1 MPAIL
6 ECVPNISEGRDLEK
20 VEKIVDAIRTTKGV
34 KLLDYSSDKDH
45 NRSVITFLGEPDAVI
60 EAAFKLAEAATDLI
74 DMSKHTGGH
83 PRMGAVD
90 VMPLIPISE
99 ITIEE
104 TIEVSKKLA
113 EKIAN
118 ECNMHVTLYE
128 NSASASHRQ
137 NLADIRRGQYELM
150 SEKIK
155 EDLWIPDYGPKQFN
169 PKAGVVAVGARP
181 PLIAYNINLSTSDVK
196 IAKKI
201 ANVIRSVK
209 GGFVYCKA
217 MGLLIEETGKTQVSM
232 NLVNPDYTT
241 IFRVFDMVEREAHRY
256 GVSVTDSEIVG
267 LVPMKSLIDTAIY
280 HLKLDNFSMDQV
292 LETRIWE

>member
-104 TIEVSKKLA
+104 TIELSKKLA